1 MATKQIIG
9 VLGGSG
15 LYEIEGLSNTERVA
29 VETPFGAP
37 SDAYL
42 CGDLD
47 DKRLLFLPRH
57 GRRHTLLP
65 SEVNYRANIYGF
77 KKLGAQWLISISAVG
92 SMREA
97 IEPGHVV
104 IADQFIDLTKRRESS
119 FFGAGVVGHVQ
130 FADPIDPDLAKLC
143 ADAAEEEGATVHR
156 GGTYVCIEGPQFSTR
171 AESSVYRSWGVSV
184 IGMTNMPE
192 AKLAREAGIGYATC
206 AMATDYD
213 CWYEGHD
220 DVSVETVIKTLKQNV
235 EMARRII
242 ANAARR
248 MPAALTCRFAD
259 AGKQAVFMDPA
270 AMNPETRAKLTLL
283 LD

>member
-1 MATKQIIG
+1 MAQQIIG

-15 LYEIEGLSNTERVA
+15 LYEIEGLSNVEHVT
-29 VETPFGAP
+29 VETPFGDP
-37 SDAYL
+37 SGSYL

-47 DKRLLFLPRH
+47 GKRLLFLPRH
-57 GRRHTLLP
+57 GRGHTLLP
-65 SEVNYRANIYGF
+65 HEVNYRANIYGF

-92 SMREA
+92 SMREE
-97 IEPGHVV
+97 IVPGHVV
-104 IADQFIDLTKRRESS
+104 TADQFVDLTKQRKSS
-119 FFGAGVVGHVQ
+119 FFGEGVVGHVQ
-130 FADPIDPDLAKLC
+130 FADPVDPDLAALLG
-143 ADAAEEEGATVHR
+143 DAAAEEGATVHR

-171 AESSVYRSWGVSV
+171 AESAIYRGWGVSV

-213 CWYEGHD
+213 CWYDGHD
-220 DVSVETVIKTLKQNV
+220 DVSVDTVIQTLKQNV
-235 EMARRII
+235 TLARRII

-248 MPAALTCRFAD
+248 MPADLSCRFAE

-270 AMNPETRAKLTLL
+270 EMNPETRAKLALL